1 MRSFDI
7 KVERWAEPRGRRAG
21 RHGPDPRDN
30 DSAEAYIITGT
41 TDARC
46 VAYGIT
52 IYGGGIY
59 GNVRARRRRLRR
71 TDGGKAAAEQT
82 SGSKISERIA
92 LKHSSSSERRC

>member
-1 MRSFDI
+1 MRSFDVN
-7 KVERWAEPRGRRAG
+7 VERWAEPRGRRAG

-30 DSAEAYIITGT
+30 DSAEVYIITGT

-46 VAYGIT
+46 VAYGIN

-82 SGSKISERIA
+82 SGSYGDVKDG
-92 LKHSSSSERRC
+92 